1 MPRSVKRAYKVRR
14 SLEGAAT
21 LTFDQK
27 MKWPTKKSD
36 REVLSDDWNAIR
48 KDMSVTIRKAASEL
62 QSA

>member
-1 MPRSVKRAYKVRR
+1 MSRSAKRAYKVRR

-36 REVLSDDWNAIR
+36 REVLSEDWHSIR
-48 KDMSVTIRKAASEL
+48 KDMNVTIRKVAHEL